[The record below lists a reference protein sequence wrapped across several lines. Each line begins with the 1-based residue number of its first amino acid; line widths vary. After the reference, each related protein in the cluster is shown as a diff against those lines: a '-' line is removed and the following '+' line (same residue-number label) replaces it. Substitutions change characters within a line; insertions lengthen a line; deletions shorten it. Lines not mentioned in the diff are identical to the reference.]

1 MFKKITMIMLLFVCA
16 FSVSVMAKPQ
26 KESKASATERV
37 GNEVADAVA
46 DVLTGDDSGKA
57 APSKGAMPPGLAKK
71 DKVPP
76 GWSKGEKTGWDKASQ
91 EEESPIKRFFKNL
104 FSKKS

>member
-1 MFKKITMIMLLFVCA
+1 MLKKMTVLMLLFVCV
-16 FSVSVMAKPQ
+16 FSASAMAKPQ
-26 KESKASATERV
+26 KESKPSATERV
-37 GNEVADAVA
+37 GDEVADAVA

-57 APSKGAMPPGLAKK
+57 APSKGVVPPGLAKK

-91 EEESPIKRFFKNL
+91 EESPIKRFFKNL